1 MIEKSA
7 IQNIISLSSLQ
18 FWNVG
23 PKDKTLNKKVIV
35 SRIEDF

>member
-18 FWNVG
+18 FWNVD
-23 PKDKTLNKKVIV
+23 PKDKTLKKVIV